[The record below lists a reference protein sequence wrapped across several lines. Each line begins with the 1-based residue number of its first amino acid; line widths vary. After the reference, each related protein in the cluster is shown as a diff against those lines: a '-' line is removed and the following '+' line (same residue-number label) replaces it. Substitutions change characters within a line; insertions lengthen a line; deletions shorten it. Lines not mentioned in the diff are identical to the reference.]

1 MIPSAPWSAMAAM
14 SRNPSPAKSPI
25 SSKTTCQGPQDQP
38 QRRGRFCGRHAGRRA
53 DHQRGGRVPDPVP
66 DAGEVVKILREKA
79 ATVSVQP
86 VGVRLI
92 VGGRNRKGVFTM
104 TMMAA
109 LTATSRRPRPP
120 ARVPTSSRVPAP
132 TPTWPPGSRRRSSR
146 RPPTGT
152 AWTMWPIRWTAAL
165 PRWPSSTR
173 ASTPRISVSL

>member
-1 MIPSAPWSAMAAM
+1 MVVGFAGDTLAAVQII
-14 SRNPSPAKSPI
+14 NAVDEYQTQYLTLEK
-25 SSKTTCQGPQDQP
+25 
-38 QRRGRFCGRHAGRRA
+38 
-53 DHQRGGRVPDPVP
+53 
-66 DAGEVVKILREKA
+66 VVKILREKA

-104 TMMAA
+104 TMMG
-109 LTATSRRPRPP
+109 SVDGYEPRPRPP

-152 AWTMWPIRWTAAL
+152 AWTM
-165 PRWPSSTR
+165 
-173 ASTPRISVSL
+173 

>member
-1 MIPSAPWSAMAAM
+1 MAAM

-25 SSKTTCQGPQDQP
+25 SSKTTCPRSARSTATSWSVLPGDTLAAVQIINAVDEYQTQYLTL
-38 QRRGRFCGRHAGRRA
+38 
-53 DHQRGGRVPDPVP
+53 
-66 DAGEVVKILREKA
+66 EKVVKILREKA

-104 TMMAA
+104 TMMGSVDGYEPQTQAA
-109 LTATSRRPRPP
+109 RKGAYLIEG
-120 ARVPTSSRVPAP
+120 PAP